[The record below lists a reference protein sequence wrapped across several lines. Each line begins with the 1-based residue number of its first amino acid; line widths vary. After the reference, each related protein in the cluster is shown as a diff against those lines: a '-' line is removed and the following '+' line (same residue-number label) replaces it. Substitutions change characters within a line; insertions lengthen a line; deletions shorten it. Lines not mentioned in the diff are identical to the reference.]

1 MRFKGRRDGPLGMSG
16 GDLVRTTLYDA
27 HVERGGNLVDFH
39 GFELPIWYTSMM
51 DEHLNTRENAGLFD
65 VSHMGFFRFS
75 GENVREWLDGVG
87 TQKASLIKPGR
98 CAYSHFLDDN
108 GIIIDD
114 MIFSVASRQDILD
127 SGCTDWESSSEI
139 AILGVPNASMID
151 HMWNHFHAHIDEGIT
166 IENLSDDTSILAL
179 QGPKSPAII
188 ETVLG
193 SDNVVRHFHGQ
204 AIVENSLGV
213 TGWIQGT
220 GYTGERGFEI
230 FVPNSQVRTLWD
242 ALLDEGGHGICPVGL
257 GARDTLRMEKGFLL
271 SGQDFC
277 HPDLGGSENLAR
289 DSAETF
295 VPFGLNLDHDFIGKA
310 RVEAT
315 KAQHLDGGGIKWLG
329 LKVTG
334 KGPFPRMGHTVL
346 KDGVQI
352 GTITSGGPSP
362 SLGMVGIGLAYLEGV
377 EVGEEVE
384 IAVNPRRNLSAVVV
398 RPPFI

>member
-1 MRFKGRRDGPLGMSG
+1 MSG
-16 GDLVRTTLYDA
+16 GEPVRTALYDA

-51 DEHLNTRENAGLFD
+51 EEHLITRENAGLFD

-75 GENVREWLDGVG
+75 GDNVREWLDGVG
-87 TQKASLIKPGR
+87 TQKASLINPGR
-98 CAYSHFLDDN
+98 CAYTHFLDED

-114 MIFSVASRQDILD
+114 MIFCVV
-127 SGCTDWESSSEI
+127 SETE
-139 AILGVPNASMID
+139 ILGVPNASMIE
-151 HMWNHFHAHIDEGIT
+151 HMWDHFHTHIGEGIN
-166 IENLSDDTSILAL
+166 IENLSEQTSILAL
-179 QGPKSPAII
+179 QGPKSPMVLESI
-188 ETVLG
+188 LG

-204 AIVENSLGV
+204 VISPNSLGI

-230 FVPNSQVRTLWD
+230 FIPNEQVKTLWD

-277 HPDLGGSENLAR
+277 HPDLGGSVDLSR

-295 VPFGLNLDHDFIGKA
+295 VPFGLNMDHDFLGKA
-310 RVEAT
+310 RVEST

-329 LKVTG
+329 LKATG
-334 KGPFPRMGHTVL
+334 KGPFPRMGHAVL

-362 SLGMVGIGLAYLEGV
+362 SLGKVGIGLAYLEGV

>member
-1 MRFKGRRDGPLGMSG
+1 MSG
-16 GDLVRTTLYDA
+16 GELVRTTLYDA

-75 GENVREWLDGVG
+75 GDNVREWLDGVG

-98 CAYSHFLDDN
+98 CAYSHFLDNN

-114 MIFSVASRQDILD
+114 MIFCVV
-127 SGCTDWESSSEI
+127 SETE
-139 AILGVPNASMID
+139 ILGVPNASMIN
-151 HMWNHFHAHIDEGIT
+151 HMWDHFHAHIGEGIK

-230 FVPNSQVRTLWD
+230 FVPNEHVRVLWD
-242 ALLDEGGHGICPVGL
+242 TLLDEGGHGISPVGL

-277 HPDLGGSENLAR
+277 HPDLGGSDNLAR
-289 DSAETF
+289 NSAETF

-310 RVEAT
+310 HVEAT

-329 LKVTG
+329 LRATG
-334 KGPFPRMGHTVL
+334 KGPFPRMGHAVL

-362 SLGMVGIGLAYLEGV
+362 SLGKVGIGLAYLEDV

-384 IAVNPRRNLSAVVV
+384 IAVNPRRNLPAVVV

>member
-1 MRFKGRRDGPLGMSG
+1 MAVRFKGRGDGHRDMSG

-87 TQKASLIKPGR
+87 TQKASLINPGR

-114 MIFSVASRQDILD
+114 MIFCVV
-127 SGCTDWESSSEI
+127 SETE
-139 AILGVPNASMID
+139 ILGVPNASMID
-151 HMWNHFHAHIDEGIT
+151 HMWNHFHTHIDEGIT
-166 IENLSDDTSILAL
+166 LENLSEDTSILAL
-179 QGPKSPAII
+179 QGPNSPAIL
-188 ETVLG
+188 ENVLG
-193 SDNVVRHFHGQ
+193 TNNVVRHFHGQ
-204 AIVENSLGV
+204 AIVENSLGIS
-213 TGWIQGT
+213 GWIQGT

-230 FVPNSQVRTLWD
+230 FVSNAQVRTLWD
-242 ALLDEGGHGICPVGL
+242 ALLDEGGHGITPAGL

-295 VPFGLNLDHDFIGKA
+295 VPFGLNMDHDFIGKA

-329 LKVTG
+329 LKVTE
-334 KGPFPRMGHTVL
+334 KGPFPRMGHAVL
-346 KDGVQI
+346 KDGAQI

-362 SLGMVGIGLAYLEGV
+362 SLGKVGIGLAYLEGV

-384 IAVNPRRNLSAVVV
+384 IAVNPRRNLPAVVV

>member
-1 MRFKGRRDGPLGMSG
+1 MRFKGRRGGHCTMSEGGP
-16 GDLVRTTLYDA
+16 VRTALYAA

-51 DEHLNTRENAGLFD
+51 EEHHNTRENAGLFD

-87 TQKASLIKPGR
+87 TQKASLINPGR
-98 CAYSHFLDDN
+98 CAYTHFLDKD

-114 MIFSVASRQDILD
+114 MIFCIV
-127 SGCTDWESSSEI
+127 SETE
-139 AILGVPNASMID
+139 ILGVPNASMIG
-151 HMWNHFHAHIDEGIT
+151 HMWDHFHSHIDEGIR
-166 IENLSDDTSILAL
+166 IENLSDQTSILAL
-179 QGPKSPAII
+179 QGPKSPNVLAA
-188 ETVLG
+188 VLG
-193 SDNVVRHFHGQ
+193 DENVVRHFHGCS
-204 AIVENSLGV
+204 ISENSLGI

-230 FVPNSQVRTLWD
+230 FVPNEQIKVLWD

-277 HPDLGGSENLAR
+277 HPELGGSEYLSR

-295 VPFGLNLDHDFIGKA
+295 VPFGLNLDHDFLGKA

-315 KAQHLDGGGIKWLG
+315 KAQHLDGGGVKWLG
-329 LKVTG
+329 LKATG
-334 KGPFPRMGHTVL
+334 KGPFPRMGHAVL
-346 KDGVQI
+346 KDGIQI

-362 SLGMVGIGLAYLEGV
+362 TLGKVGIGLAYLEGV
-377 EVGEEVE
+377 EAGEEVE
-384 IAVNPRRNLSAVVV
+384 IVVNPRRNLPAVVV

>member
-1 MRFKGRRDGPLGMSG
+1 MSG
-16 GDLVRTTLYDA
+16 GEPVRTALYDA

-51 DEHLNTRENAGLFD
+51 EEHLNTRENAGLFD

-87 TQKASLIKPGR
+87 TQKASLINPGR
-98 CAYSHFLDDN
+98 CAYTHFLDED

-114 MIFSVASRQDILD
+114 MIFCVV
-127 SGCTDWESSSEI
+127 SETE
-139 AILGVPNASMID
+139 ILGVPNASMIE
-151 HMWNHFHAHIDEGIT
+151 HMWNHFHSHMGEGIRM
-166 IENLSDDTSILAL
+166 ENMSEQTSILAL
-179 QGPKSPAII
+179 QGPNSPNIL
-188 ETVLG
+188 EVVLG
-193 SDNVVRHFHGQ
+193 LGNVARHFHGQ
-204 AIVENSLGV
+204 SISENSLGI

-230 FVPNSQVRTLWD
+230 FVPNEQVKTLWD

-277 HPDLGGSENLAR
+277 HPDLGGSVDLSR

-295 VPFGLNLDHDFIGKA
+295 VPFGLNMDHDFLGKA
-310 RVEAT
+310 RVEST
-315 KAQHLDGGGIKWLG
+315 KAQHLGGGGIKWLG
-329 LKVTG
+329 LKATG
-334 KGPFPRMGHTVL
+334 KGPFPRMGHAVL

-362 SLGMVGIGLAYLEGV
+362 SLGKVGIGLAYLEDV

>member
-1 MRFKGRRDGPLGMSG
+1 MAVRFKGRRDGPRPMSE
-16 GDLVRTTLYDA
+16 GDLVRTALYDA
-27 HVERGGNLVDFH
+27 HVERGGNIVDFH

-75 GENVREWLDGVG
+75 GPNVREWLDGVG
-87 TQKASLIKPGR
+87 TQKASLIGPGR
-98 CAYSHFLDDN
+98 CAYTHFLDKN

-114 MIFSVASRQDILD
+114 MIFCVV
-127 SGCTDWESSSEI
+127 SETEV
-139 AILGVPNASMID
+139 LGVPNASMIE
-151 HMWNHFHAHIDEGIT
+151 HMWDHFHKNIGEGIS
-166 IENLSDDTSILAL
+166 IENLSEQTSILAL
-179 QGPKSPAII
+179 QGPKSPHIL
-188 ETVLG
+188 ELVLG
-193 SDNVVRHFHGQ
+193 EENVVRHFHGR
-204 AIVENSLGV
+204 AITENSLGI

-230 FVPNSQVRTLWD
+230 FVPNEQVKTLWD
-242 ALLDEGGHGICPVGL
+242 ALLDEGGHGISPVGL

-277 HPDLGGSENLAR
+277 HPDLGGTEESSH

-295 VPFGLNLDHDFIGKA
+295 VPFGLNMDHDFIGKS
-310 RVEAT
+310 RVAAT

-329 LKVTG
+329 LKATG
-334 KGPFPRMGHTVL
+334 KGPFPRMGHAVL

-362 SLGMVGIGLAYLEGV
+362 SLGKVGIGLAYLEGV

-384 IAVNPRRNLSAVVV
+384 IAVNPRRNLPAVVV

>member
-1 MRFKGRRDGPLGMSG
+1 MSG
-16 GDLVRTTLYDA
+16 GEPVRTALYDA

-51 DEHLNTRENAGLFD
+51 EEHLNTRENAGLFD

-87 TQKASLIKPGR
+87 TQKASLINPGR
-98 CAYSHFLDDN
+98 CAYTHFLDED

-114 MIFSVASRQDILD
+114 MIFCVV
-127 SGCTDWESSSEI
+127 SETE
-139 AILGVPNASMID
+139 ILGVPNASMIE
-151 HMWNHFHAHIDEGIT
+151 HMWNHFHSHMGEGIRM
-166 IENLSDDTSILAL
+166 ENMSEQTSILAL
-179 QGPKSPAII
+179 QGPNSPDIL
-188 ETVLG
+188 EVVLG
-193 SDNVVRHFHGQ
+193 LGNVARHFHGQ
-204 AIVENSLGV
+204 SISENSLGI

-230 FVPNSQVRTLWD
+230 FVPNEQVKTLWD

-277 HPDLGGSENLAR
+277 HPDLGGSEDLSR

-295 VPFGLNLDHDFIGKA
+295 VPFGLNMDHDFLGKA

-329 LKVTG
+329 LKATG
-334 KGPFPRMGHTVL
+334 KGPFPRMGHAVL

-362 SLGMVGIGLAYLEGV
+362 SLGKVGIGLAYLEDV

>member
-1 MRFKGRRDGPLGMSG
+1 MSDD
-16 GDLVRTTLYDA
+16 DLVRTALYDA
-27 HVERGGNLVDFH
+27 HVERGGNIVDFH
-39 GFELPIWYTSMM
+39 GFELPIWYSSMM

-75 GENVREWLDGVG
+75 GDGVREWFDRIG
-87 TQKASLIKPGR
+87 TQKASTIGPGR
-98 CAYSHFLDDN
+98 CAYTHFLDDK

-114 MIFSVASRQDILD
+114 MIFCVVNE
-127 SGCTDWESSSEI
+127 TE
-139 AILGVPNASMID
+139 ILGVPNASMVD
-151 HMWNHFHAHIDEGIT
+151 RMWEHFHHHIADGIT
-166 IENLSDDTSILAL
+166 IENISSETSILAL
-179 QGPKSPAII
+179 QGPKSPDVL

-193 SDNVVRHFHGQ
+193 AENVVRHFRGQ
-204 AIVENSLGV
+204 SISNNDLGI

-230 FVPNSQVRTLWD
+230 FVPNTQVKILWD
-242 ALLDEGGHGICPVGL
+242 ALLDQGGNGICPVGL

-277 HPDLGGSENLAR
+277 HPDLGGSDYLAR
-289 DSAETF
+289 DTAETF
-295 VPFGLNLDHDFIGKA
+295 VPFGLNMDHDFIGRP
-310 RVEAT
+310 RVEST
-315 KAQHLDGGGIKWLG
+315 KAMQLSGSGIKWLG

-334 KGPFPRMGHTVL
+334 KGPFPRMGHAVL

-352 GTITSGGPSP
+352 GSITSGGPSP
-362 SLGMVGIGLAYLEGV
+362 SLGKVGIGLAYLEGV

-384 IAVNPRRNLSAVVV
+384 IAVNPRRNLSAIVV

>member
-1 MRFKGRRDGPLGMSG
+1 MSG
-16 GDLVRTTLYDA
+16 GELVRTTLYEA

-87 TQKASLIKPGR
+87 TQKASLIPPGR

-114 MIFSVASRQDILD
+114 MIFCIV
-127 SGCTDWESSSEI
+127 SETE
-139 AILGVPNASMID
+139 ILGVPNASMID

-179 QGPKSPAII
+179 QGPNSPTII

-193 SDNVVRHFHGQ
+193 TDNVVRHFHGQ
-204 AIVENSLGV
+204 AIVENSLGI

-230 FVPNSQVRTLWD
+230 FVPNSLVRILWD
-242 ALLDEGGHGICPVGL
+242 ALLDDGGQGISPVGL

-277 HPDLGGSENLAR
+277 HPDLGGSEYLSR

-329 LKVTG
+329 LKATG
-334 KGPFPRMGHTVL
+334 KGPFPRMGHAVL

-362 SLGMVGIGLAYLEGV
+362 SLGKVGIGLAYLEGV

>member
-1 MRFKGRRDGPLGMSG
+1 MSG
-16 GDLVRTTLYDA
+16 GTLVRTALYNA
-27 HVERGGNLVDFH
+27 HVERGGNIVDFH
-39 GFELPIWYTSMM
+39 GFELPIWYSSMM

-75 GENVREWLDGVG
+75 GDGVREWFDRIG
-87 TQKASLIKPGR
+87 TQKASTIGPGR
-98 CAYSHFLDDN
+98 CAYTHFLDDK

-114 MIFSVASRQDILD
+114 MIFCVVNE
-127 SGCTDWESSSEI
+127 TE
-139 AILGVPNASMID
+139 ILGVPNASMVD
-151 HMWNHFHAHIDEGIT
+151 RMWEHFHHHIADGIT
-166 IENLSDDTSILAL
+166 IENISSETSILAL
-179 QGPKSPAII
+179 QGPKSPDVL

-193 SDNVVRHFHGQ
+193 AENVVRHFRGQ
-204 AIVENSLGV
+204 SISNNDLGI

-230 FVPNSQVRTLWD
+230 FVPNTQVKILWD
-242 ALLDEGGHGICPVGL
+242 ALLDQGGNGICPVGL

-277 HPDLGGSENLAR
+277 HPDLGGSDYLAR
-289 DSAETF
+289 DTAETF
-295 VPFGLNLDHDFIGKA
+295 VPFGLNMDHDFIGRP
-310 RVEAT
+310 RVEST
-315 KAQHLDGGGIKWLG
+315 KAMQLSGSGIKWLG

-334 KGPFPRMGHTVL
+334 KGPFPRMGHAVL

-352 GTITSGGPSP
+352 GSITSGGPSP
-362 SLGMVGIGLAYLEGV
+362 SLGKVGIGLAYLEGV

-384 IAVNPRRNLSAVVV
+384 IAVNPRRNLSAIVV

>member
-1 MRFKGRRDGPLGMSG
+1 MSG
-16 GDLVRTTLYDA
+16 GEPVRTALYDA

-51 DEHLNTRENAGLFD
+51 EEHLNTRENAGLFD

-87 TQKASLIKPGR
+87 TQKASLINPGR
-98 CAYSHFLDDN
+98 CAYTHFLDED

-114 MIFSVASRQDILD
+114 MIFCVV
-127 SGCTDWESSSEI
+127 SETE
-139 AILGVPNASMID
+139 ILGVPNASMIE
-151 HMWNHFHAHIDEGIT
+151 HMWNHFHSHMGEGIRM
-166 IENLSDDTSILAL
+166 ENMSEQTSILAL
-179 QGPKSPAII
+179 QGPNSPDIL
-188 ETVLG
+188 EVVLG
-193 SDNVVRHFHGQ
+193 QGNVARHFHGQ
-204 AIVENSLGV
+204 SISENSLGI

-230 FVPNSQVRTLWD
+230 FVPNEQVKTLWD

-277 HPDLGGSENLAR
+277 HPDLGGSEDLSR

-295 VPFGLNLDHDFIGKA
+295 VPFGLNMDHDFLGKA
-310 RVEAT
+310 RVEST

-329 LKVTG
+329 LKATG
-334 KGPFPRMGHTVL
+334 KGPFPRMGHAVL

-362 SLGMVGIGLAYLEGV
+362 SLGKVGIGLAYLEDV

>member
-1 MRFKGRRDGPLGMSG
+1 MAVRFKGRGDGHRDMSG

-87 TQKASLIKPGR
+87 TQKASLINPGR

-114 MIFSVASRQDILD
+114 MIFCVV
-127 SGCTDWESSSEI
+127 SETE
-139 AILGVPNASMID
+139 ILGVPNASMID
-151 HMWNHFHAHIDEGIT
+151 HMWNHFHTHIDEGIT
-166 IENLSDDTSILAL
+166 LENLSDDTSILAL
-179 QGPKSPAII
+179 QGPKSPDII

-204 AIVENSLGV
+204 AIAENSLGV

-230 FVPNSQVRTLWD
+230 FVPNAQVRTLWD
-242 ALLDEGGHGICPVGL
+242 ALLDEGGHGITPAGL

-295 VPFGLNLDHDFIGKA
+295 VPFGLNMDHDFIGKA

-329 LKVTG
+329 LKVTE
-334 KGPFPRMGHTVL
+334 KGPFPRMGHAVL
-346 KDGVQI
+346 KDGAQI

-362 SLGMVGIGLAYLEGV
+362 SLGKVGIGLAYLEGV

-384 IAVNPRRNLSAVVV
+384 IAVNPRRNLPAVVV

>member
-1 MRFKGRRDGPLGMSG
+1 MAVRFKGRRGGHCLMSG
-16 GDLVRTTLYDA
+16 GEPVRTALYDA

-51 DEHLNTRENAGLFD
+51 EEHLITRENAGLFD

-75 GENVREWLDGVG
+75 GDNVREWLDGVG
-87 TQKASLIKPGR
+87 TQKASLINPGR
-98 CAYSHFLDDN
+98 CAYTHFLDED

-114 MIFSVASRQDILD
+114 MIFCVV
-127 SGCTDWESSSEI
+127 SETE
-139 AILGVPNASMID
+139 ILGVPNASMIE
-151 HMWNHFHAHIDEGIT
+151 HMWGHFHTHIGEGIN
-166 IENLSDDTSILAL
+166 IENLSEQTSILAL
-179 QGPKSPAII
+179 QGPKSPMVLESI
-188 ETVLG
+188 LG

-204 AIVENSLGV
+204 VISPNSLGI

-230 FVPNSQVRTLWD
+230 FIPNEQVKTLWD
-242 ALLDEGGHGICPVGL
+242 ALLDEGGHGIIPVGL

-277 HPDLGGSENLAR
+277 HPDLGGSEGLSR
-289 DSAETF
+289 DTAETF
-295 VPFGLNLDHDFIGKA
+295 VPFGLNMDHDFIGKS

-315 KAQHLDGGGIKWLG
+315 KTLHLEGGGTKWLG
-329 LKVTG
+329 LKATG
-334 KGPFPRMGHTVL
+334 KGPFPRMGHSVL

-362 SLGMVGIGLAYLEGV
+362 SLGKVGIGLAYLEGI

-384 IAVNPRRNLSAVVV
+384 IAVNPRRNLPAVVV

>member
-1 MRFKGRRDGPLGMSG
+1 MAVRFKGRRRGPWPMSEG
-16 GDLVRTTLYDA
+16 ELVRTALFDA
-27 HVERGGNLVDFH
+27 HVERGGNIVDFH

-87 TQKASLIKPGR
+87 TQKASLINPGR
-98 CAYSHFLDDN
+98 CAYTHFLDDD

-114 MIFSVASRQDILD
+114 MIFCVV
-127 SGCTDWESSSEI
+127 SETE
-139 AILGVPNASMID
+139 ILGVPNASMID
-151 HMWNHFHAHIDEGIT
+151 HMWDHFHTHIADGIS
-166 IENLSDDTSILAL
+166 IENISEETSILAL
-179 QGPKSPAII
+179 QGPESPHI
-188 ETVLG
+188 LG
-193 SDNVVRHFHGQ
+193 TILGEENVVRHFQGQ
-204 AIVENSLGV
+204 AISENSRGI

-230 FVPNSQVRTLWD
+230 FVPNGQVKALWD
-242 ALLDEGGHGICPVGL
+242 ALLDNGGHGISPVGL

-277 HPDLGGSENLAR
+277 HPDLGGSEGLSR
-289 DSAETF
+289 DTAETF
-295 VPFGLNLDHDFIGKA
+295 VPFGLNMDHEFIGKP
-310 RVEAT
+310 RVAAT
-315 KAQHLDGGGIKWLG
+315 KARHLDGGGIKWLG
-329 LKVTG
+329 LKATG
-334 KGPFPRMGHTVL
+334 KGPFPRMGHAVL

-362 SLGMVGIGLAYLEGV
+362 SLGKVGIGLAYLEGV

-384 IAVNPRRNLSAVVV
+384 IAVNPRRNLPAVVV

>member
-1 MRFKGRRDGPLGMSG
+1 MRFKGRGDGHRDMSG

-87 TQKASLIKPGR
+87 TQKASLINPGR

-114 MIFSVASRQDILD
+114 MIFCVV
-127 SGCTDWESSSEI
+127 SETE
-139 AILGVPNASMID
+139 ILGVPNASMID
-151 HMWNHFHAHIDEGIT
+151 HMWNHFHTHIDEGIT
-166 IENLSDDTSILAL
+166 LENLSEDTSILAL
-179 QGPKSPAII
+179 QGPNSPAIL
-188 ETVLG
+188 ENVLG
-193 SDNVVRHFHGQ
+193 TNNVVRHFHGQ
-204 AIVENSLGV
+204 AIVENSLGIS
-213 TGWIQGT
+213 GWIQGT

-230 FVPNSQVRTLWD
+230 FVSNAQVRTLWD
-242 ALLDEGGHGICPVGL
+242 ALLDEGGHGITPAGL

-295 VPFGLNLDHDFIGKA
+295 VPFGLNMDHDFIGKA

-329 LKVTG
+329 LKVTE
-334 KGPFPRMGHTVL
+334 KGPFPRMGHAVL
-346 KDGVQI
+346 KDGAQI

-362 SLGMVGIGLAYLEGV
+362 SLGKVGIGLAYLEGV

-384 IAVNPRRNLSAVVV
+384 IAVNPRRNLPAVVV

>member
-1 MRFKGRRDGPLGMSG
+1 MSG
-16 GDLVRTTLYDA
+16 ADLVRTTLYDA

-51 DEHLNTRENAGLFD
+51 DEHLNTRETAGLFD

-75 GENVREWLDGVG
+75 GVNVREWLDGVG
-87 TQKASLIKPGR
+87 TQKASLIDPGR
-98 CAYSHFLDDN
+98 CAYTHFLDAN
-108 GIIIDD
+108 GLIIDD
-114 MIFSVASRQDILD
+114 MIFCVV
-127 SGCTDWESSSEI
+127 SETE
-139 AILGVPNASMID
+139 ILGVPNASMID
-151 HMWNHFHAHIDEGIT
+151 HMWGHFHSHIDDGIT
-166 IENLSDDTSILAL
+166 IENLSEQTSILAL
-179 QGPKSPAII
+179 QGPESPN
-188 ETVLG
+188 VLEMILG
-193 SDNVVRHFHGQ
+193 PENVVKHFHGQ
-204 AIVENSLGV
+204 AISENRYDI

-230 FVPNSQVRTLWD
+230 FVPNEQVKTLWD

-277 HPDLGGSENLAR
+277 HPDLGGSEYLSR

-329 LKVTG
+329 LKATG
-334 KGPFPRMGHTVL
+334 KGPFPRMGHAVL

-362 SLGMVGIGLAYLEGV
+362 SLGKVGIGLAYLEGV

-384 IAVNPRRNLSAVVV
+384 IAVNPRRNLPAVVV

>member
-1 MRFKGRRDGPLGMSG
+1 MSG
-16 GDLVRTTLYDA
+16 GELVRTTLYDA

-51 DEHLNTRENAGLFD
+51 AEHLNTRENAGLFD

-75 GENVREWLDGVG
+75 GDNVREWLDGVG

-98 CAYSHFLDDN
+98 CAYSHFLDQN

-114 MIFSVASRQDILD
+114 MIFCVV
-127 SGCTDWESSSEI
+127 SETE
-139 AILGVPNASMID
+139 ILGVPNASMIN
-151 HMWNHFHAHIDEGIT
+151 HMWDHFHAHIGEGIK

-230 FVPNSQVRTLWD
+230 FVPNAQVRTLWD
-242 ALLDEGGHGICPVGL
+242 ALLDEGGHGITPVGL

-289 DSAETF
+289 NSAETF

-310 RVEAT
+310 HVEAT

-329 LKVTG
+329 LRATG
-334 KGPFPRMGHTVL
+334 KGPFPRMGHAVL

-362 SLGMVGIGLAYLEGV
+362 SLGKVGIGLAYLEDV

-384 IAVNPRRNLSAVVV
+384 IAVNPRRNLPAVVV

>member
-1 MRFKGRRDGPLGMSG
+1 
-16 GDLVRTTLYDA
+16 
-27 HVERGGNLVDFH
+27 
-39 GFELPIWYTSMM
+39 
-51 DEHLNTRENAGLFD
+51 
-65 VSHMGFFRFS
+65 MGFFRFS

-87 TQKASLIKPGR
+87 TQKASLINPGR

-114 MIFSVASRQDILD
+114 MIFCVV
-127 SGCTDWESSSEI
+127 SETE
-139 AILGVPNASMID
+139 ILGVPNASMID
-151 HMWNHFHAHIDEGIT
+151 HMWNHFHTHIDEGIT
-166 IENLSDDTSILAL
+166 LENLSEDTSILAL
-179 QGPKSPAII
+179 QGPNSPAIL
-188 ETVLG
+188 ENVLG
-193 SDNVVRHFHGQ
+193 TNNVVRHFHGQ
-204 AIVENSLGV
+204 AIVENSLGIS
-213 TGWIQGT
+213 GWIQGT

-230 FVPNSQVRTLWD
+230 FVSNAQVRTLWD
-242 ALLDEGGHGICPVGL
+242 ALLDEGGHGITPAGL

-295 VPFGLNLDHDFIGKA
+295 VPFGLNMDHDFIGKA

-329 LKVTG
+329 LKVTE
-334 KGPFPRMGHTVL
+334 KGPFPRMGHAVL
-346 KDGVQI
+346 KDGAQI

-362 SLGMVGIGLAYLEGV
+362 SLGKVGIGLAYLEGV

-384 IAVNPRRNLSAVVV
+384 IAVNPRRNLPAVVV

>member
-1 MRFKGRRDGPLGMSG
+1 MRRPIHMSG
-16 GDLVRTTLYDA
+16 VDLVRTALYEA

-39 GFELPIWYTSMM
+39 GTELPIWYTSMM
-51 DEHLNTRENAGLFD
+51 EEHLNTRENAGLFD
-65 VSHMGFFRFS
+65 VSHMGFFRFL
-75 GENVREWLDGVG
+75 GEGVQEWLDSVG
-87 TQKASLIKPGR
+87 TQKVSLFGPGR
-98 CAYSHFLDDN
+98 CAYTHFLDSD

-114 MIFSVASRQDILD
+114 MILCVVSATEVV
-127 SGCTDWESSSEI
+127 
-139 AILGVPNASMID
+139 GVPNASMID
-151 HMWNHFHAHIDEGIT
+151 HMWNHLHDHLPGHLS
-166 IENLSDDTSILAL
+166 IENLSAETSILAL
-179 QGPKSPAII
+179 QGPKAPLVL

-193 SDNVVRHFHGQ
+193 LENVVRHFKGQ
-204 AIVENSLGV
+204 TISENELGI

-230 FVPNSQVRTLWD
+230 FVANEQVRTLWD

-277 HPDLGGSENLAR
+277 AADLTDDSNLMR

-315 KAQHLDGGGIKWLG
+315 KEAQLAGHGTKWLG
-329 LKVTG
+329 LKATG
-334 KGPFPRMGHTVL
+334 KGPFPRTGHVVML
-346 KDGVQI
+346 DGEPV

-362 SLGMVGIGLAYLEGV
+362 SLGKVGIGLAYLEGV
-377 EVGEEVE
+377 EVGAEVE
-384 IAVNPRRNLSAVVV
+384 IVVNPRRNLPAIVM

>member
-1 MRFKGRRDGPLGMSG
+1 MAVRFKGRRDGPLAMSG
-16 GDLVRTTLYDA
+16 GNLVRTALYDA

-39 GFELPIWYTSMM
+39 GFELPIWFTSMM

-75 GENVREWLDGVG
+75 GENVREWFDGVG

-98 CAYSHFLDDN
+98 CAYSHFLDDQ

-114 MIFSVASRQDILD
+114 MIFCVVS
-127 SGCTDWESSSEI
+127 ESE
-139 AILGVPNASMID
+139 ILGVPNASMID
-151 HMWNHFHAHIDEGIT
+151 HMWNHFHTHIGEGIS

-179 QGPKSPAII
+179 QGPNSPII
-188 ETVLG
+188 METVLG

-204 AIVENSLGV
+204 AIADNSLGI

-230 FVPNSQVRTLWD
+230 FVPNEQVRTLWD
-242 ALLDEGGHGICPVGL
+242 ALLDKGGHGICPVGL

-289 DSAETF
+289 DTAETF
-295 VPFGLNLDHDFIGKA
+295 VPFGLNMDHDFIGKD
-310 RVEAT
+310 RVAST

-329 LKVTG
+329 LKATG
-334 KGPFPRMGHTVL
+334 KGPFPRMGHAVL

-362 SLGMVGIGLAYLEGV
+362 SLGKIGIGLAYLEGV

-384 IAVNPRRNLSAVVV
+384 ITVNPRRNLPAVVV

>member
-1 MRFKGRRDGPLGMSG
+1 MSG
-16 GDLVRTTLYDA
+16 GEPVRTALYDA

-51 DEHLNTRENAGLFD
+51 EEHLNTRENAGLFD

-87 TQKASLIKPGR
+87 TQKASLINPGR
-98 CAYSHFLDDN
+98 CAYTHFLDED

-114 MIFSVASRQDILD
+114 MIFCVV
-127 SGCTDWESSSEI
+127 SETE
-139 AILGVPNASMID
+139 ILGVPNASMIE
-151 HMWNHFHAHIDEGIT
+151 HMWNHFHSHMGEGIRM
-166 IENLSDDTSILAL
+166 ENMSEQTSILAL
-179 QGPKSPAII
+179 QGPNSPDIL
-188 ETVLG
+188 EVVLG
-193 SDNVVRHFHGQ
+193 LGNVARHFHGQ
-204 AIVENSLGV
+204 SISENSLGI

-230 FVPNSQVRTLWD
+230 FVPNEQVKTLWD

-277 HPDLGGSENLAR
+277 HPDLGGSVDLSR

-295 VPFGLNLDHDFIGKA
+295 VPFGLNMDHDFLGKA

-329 LKVTG
+329 LKATG
-334 KGPFPRMGHTVL
+334 KGPFPRMGHAVL

-362 SLGMVGIGLAYLEGV
+362 SLGKVGIGLAYLEDV